1 MLLFRVSLL
10 VLVVTLVSII
20 VIEVP
25 VPKARSGVNESAF
38 NRALAKHLGGS
49 TEKEL
54 TFRFTDSF
62 GKAER
67 GKVRIDIV
75 TSNEVIEGGLD
86 KRSSL
91 DSIQQAIFASEL
103 TGKEPAVAIYDS
115 DGNWGKIEHRV
126 QTVAKSLGVK
136 LYWVSEGKVHI
147 R

>member
-38 NRALAKHLGGS
+38 NSALAKHLGGG

-54 TFRFTDSF
+54 TFQFTDSF

-67 GKVRIDIV
+67 GKVRIDIA
-75 TSNEVIEGGLD
+75 TSTEVIEGGLD

-115 DGNWGKIEHRV
+115 DGNWGKIEHRI